1 MGDNNV
7 RQMKSNSELEALIT
21 GLNEDLANEYS
32 AAIMYTF
39 NASVIEGMYRP
50 ILRPFF
56 EGEIT
61 DEMGHALYLSN
72 KIKILGGTPTT
83 TPAKVNQFTEP
94 KEMLEGAVK
103 AEEDTIKRYEE
114 RKIQAEK
121 LGLSELAI
129 HLDDMIEDE
138 TGHKEELSRL
148 LNDSAFSN

>member
-1 MGDNNV
+1 MGDNV
-7 RQMKSNSELEALIT
+7 RQMKSNSELEALIN
-21 GLNEDLANEYS
+21 GLNVDLANEYT
-32 AAIMYTF
+32 AAIMYTY
-39 NASVIEGMYRP
+39 NASVIEGLYRP
-50 ILRPFF
+50 ILKPFF
-56 EGEIT
+56 ESEIT

-83 TPAKVNQFTEP
+83 TPEEVKQFTEP
-94 KEMLEGAVK
+94 KEMLEAAVK

-114 RKIQAEK
+114 RKKQAEK